1 MNEKYDQLLDKIY
14 NMEYQVNNM
23 RRQIEDLCRERD
35 NYKYRLEEF
44 DILNRRINSMSL
56 ESTIANISQQIYDL
70 EQKYSDK
77 TTNDQIKE
85 YIQRYFDS
93 NAISLYEKIN

>member
-14 NMEYQVNNM
+14 NLEYQVNNM
-23 RRQIEDLCRERD
+23 RRQIEDLCHERD

>member
-1 MNEKYDQLLDKIY
+1 
-14 NMEYQVNNM
+14 
-23 RRQIEDLCRERD
+23 
-35 NYKYRLEEF
+35 
-44 DILNRRINSMSL
+44 MSL